1 MPLAMPCRT
10 ILEETL
16 VSENSLGEN
25 KPVGR
30 VQGRSKCVVSNDRL
44 VSIADGECKKTM
56 QKGVGLQE
64 KNLTYS
70 DFFYFYNSSNSISLS
85 VSGFKVTADGIFR

>member
-1 MPLAMPCRT
+1 MPLAMLCRT

-30 VQGRSKCVVSNDRL
+30 VQGRSKRVVSNDRL
-44 VSIADGECKKTM
+44 VSI
-56 QKGVGLQE
+56 L
-64 KNLTYS
+64 LFS
-70 DFFYFYNSSNSISLS
+70 
-85 VSGFKVTADGIFR
+85 

>member
-1 MPLAMPCRT
+1 MAGGLCDRFWMTLTLMGWLRLRT
-10 ILEETL
+10 
-16 VSENSLGEN
+16 
-25 KPVGR
+25 P
-30 VQGRSKCVVSNDRL
+30 
-44 VSIADGECKKTM
+44 ADGECKKTM

-85 VSGFKVTADGIFR
+85 VSGFKVIADDIFH

>member
-1 MPLAMPCRT
+1 MAGGLCDRFWM
-10 ILEETL
+10 TL
-16 VSENSLGEN
+16 TLKGWL
-25 KPVGR
+25 
-30 VQGRSKCVVSNDRL
+30 RL
-44 VSIADGECKKTM
+44 SAPADGECKKPM
-56 QKGVGLQE
+56 QKGIGLQE